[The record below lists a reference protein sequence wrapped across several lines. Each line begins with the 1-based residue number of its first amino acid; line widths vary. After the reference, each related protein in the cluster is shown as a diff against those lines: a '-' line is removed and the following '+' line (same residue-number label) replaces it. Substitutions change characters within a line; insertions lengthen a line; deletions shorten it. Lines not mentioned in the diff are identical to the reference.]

1 MGAGYNTTQ
10 TKFTR
15 PGVYNRYKCFG
26 GREADGF
33 SVVPLSSLVEVMCV
47 QKGWYWEGNG
57 EQFIIVFI
65 YLTLQPRLPFREPS
79 RV

>member
-1 MGAGYNTTQ
+1 MGAGYNTTH
-10 TKFTR
+10 TKFIR

-47 QKGWYWEGNG
+47 QKGWLLGRERRTVYYC
-57 EQFIIVFI
+57 FH
-65 YLTLQPRLPFREPS
+65 LPHFTAAAPLS
-79 RV
+79 